1 MSHCSSGL
9 RECECCFC
17 PLNTRDLLTNDCR
30 MIVIAVYSLIV
41 AHPGPIFGRSDANV
55 YESDVTATSDGFT
68 AKAEPGVSAAESSV

>member
-1 MSHCSSGL
+1 
-9 RECECCFC
+9 
-17 PLNTRDLLTNDCR
+17 